1 MTSKE
6 LRFSIINLV
15 QKTEDPEILQS
26 IYTIL
31 KKIIAPAPAE
41 VAGYETDGTPITE
54 DELVKSILEGSR
66 EAKAGN
72 KIPFEQLK
80 AEFGLQ

>member
-1 MTSKE
+1 MNSKE

-15 QKTEDPEILQS
+15 QETEDPEILQS

-31 KKIIAPAPAE
+31 KKFLLAEPANI
-41 VAGYETDGTPITE
+41 AGYEADGTPITE
-54 DELVKSILEGSR
+54 DELVKSILEGTR

>member
-1 MTSKE
+1 MNSKE

-15 QKTEDPEILQS
+15 QETEDPEILQS

-31 KKIIAPAPAE
+31 KKFLTVEPSNFVGFE
-41 VAGYETDGTPITE
+41 VDGTPITE
-54 DELVKSILEGSR
+54 EELVKSILEGTR